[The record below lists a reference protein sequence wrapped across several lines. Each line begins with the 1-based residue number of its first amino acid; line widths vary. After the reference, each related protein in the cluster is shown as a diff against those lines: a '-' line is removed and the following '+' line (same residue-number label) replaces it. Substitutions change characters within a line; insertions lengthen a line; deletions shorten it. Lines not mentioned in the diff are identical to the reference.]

1 MRGQSFMHMVNTQ
14 TLPRVRERE
23 TGEMKRGRKKIST
36 LMPSE
41 IMYQSSQ
48 VLCNALFRMRRRR
61 QNEPSNSDRHYK
73 RRGSG
78 GLKTMIHK
86 PTHTHT
92 AKHQSAVR
100 HTRTHSTHWAQRG
113 IIQLEWDSAVMAT
126 KIWSEGALRSEY
138 SLHGR
143 PYNTCWSVSIKYAFI
158 PATQG
163 YFFQGRQI
171 VVTLFAKVNISQV
184 VFMFESRGT

>member
-23 TGEMKRGRKKIST
+23 TEEMKRGRKKIST

-86 PTHTHT
+86 PTHTHSKAPISSKT
-92 AKHQSAVR
+92 YP
-100 HTRTHSTHWAQRG
+100 HSFHSLGTEGNNPIGMGQCCHG
-113 IIQLEWDSAVMAT
+113 DEDLEWRSSSIRIFPT
-126 KIWSEGALRSEY
+126 RKALQHLLECE
-138 SLHGR
+138 H
-143 PYNTCWSVSIKYAFI
+143 
-158 PATQG
+158 
-163 YFFQGRQI
+163 
-171 VVTLFAKVNISQV
+171 QV
-184 VFMFESRGT
+184 CF